1 MSLNS
6 DLISQFVKATKDD
19 KKTNKESTHLGTV
32 KEYDGRTFVQLD
44 GSELLTPVE
53 QTTTVQEGNRVT
65 VLIKDHTATI
75 TGNISSPSVG
85 QGDLTQTEDQLREE
99 IDQIIAGGSFSDE
112 ELQEIRDRLD
122 ELADGNLTLDG
133 RLDATEAYIENLT
146 AKDVEI
152 TGKLTANEAEI
163 EYLKATKI
171 DVDVLEA
178 NYAKIED
185 LEVVRLTANRIEA
198 DFGEF
203 KDLYADDLYAVN
215 AEIENLK
222 AFNADIENL
231 DSKYANIDFA
241 NIGEAAIKKIYSE
254 VGIID
259 DLTMSEGRVT
269 GTLVGV
275 KIIGDLI
282 EANTLKADTLIVE
295 GEDGVYY
302 KLNVSGNTVEAE
314 QTDYNSISGSIITA
328 QSITANKIAVDD
340 LVAFGATIGGF
351 NIDSDSLYSGVKES
365 IDNTT
370 RGIYLDNDG
379 QVNIGDAYNY
389 IKYYRDAEEEYNLEI
404 AAKTV
409 LFGIDRRDIASSID
423 EAKQATDT
431 LRDETTE
438 RTNSVDADVQ
448 AKFAE
453 LYKYIKFS
461 GETAITIGSGENAIS
476 LEVDNEKGIIFRKN
490 GTPLGLWDGVDF
502 YTGNIVVEVEERAQL
517 GNFAF
522 VPRSDGSLSF
532 LRVGA
537 PPMAFITQPKN
548 TTVGITDDGGVELI
562 ELKCD
567 VKGYNV
573 TYQWQVLEFDDGTW
587 TNVSDDSATT
597 RVLTNATTALRAGTY
612 RCAVANAQG
621 GNAISNAAILTIDS
635 GLKITTQPTGKS
647 LHGGGTATLTVVAE
661 GEGLT
666 YQWYMRSNVGSTS
679 FGKITSGTSAT
690 LTQTFGN
697 SAATYEMKCVIA
709 DQYGAVVTTNIIK
722 VTVSYKTSI

>member
-198 DFGEF
+198 DFGDF

-222 AFNADIENL
+222 ATNAVIENL

-241 NIGEAAIKKIYSE
+241 NIGEAAFNKLFAESGMIK
-254 VGIID
+254 
-259 DLTMSEGRVT
+259 DLVVSEGQVT

-275 KIIGDLI
+275 KIIGDII
-282 EANTLKADTLIVE
+282 EAGTIKADTLIVE
-295 GEDGVYY
+295 GEDGIYY
-302 KLNVSGNTVEAE
+302 KLNVAGNKVEAE

-340 LVAFGATIGGF
+340 LVAFDATIGGF
-351 NIDSDSLYSGVKES
+351 HIGTNSLYSDVKES

-370 RGIYLDNDG
+370 RGIYLDTDG
-379 QVNIGDAYNY
+379 QINFGDSINY
-389 IKYYRDAEEEYNLEI
+389 VKYYRDDEDEYNLEI

-409 LFGIDRRDIASSID
+409 LFGIDRRDIASSIEEAKNTSVEVLD
-423 EAKQATDT
+423 EATKH
-431 LRDETTE
+431 
-438 RTNSVDADVQ
+438 TNSVDADVQ

-476 LEVDNEKGIIFRKN
+476 LEIDNEKGIIFRKN
-490 GTPLGLWDGVDF
+490 GTALGLWDGVDF

-537 PPMAFITQPKN
+537 PPMAVISQPKGL
-548 TTVGITDDGGVELI
+548 TVLMGESWS
-562 ELKCD
+562 LKFD
-567 VKGYNV
+567 VKGYNTIYKWQYRAPDSDAWTDTNDEDLIDNTLSDDSAMGSQMGSYRCIATNSRGGSV
-573 TYQWQVLEFDDGTW
+573 TSDTVELTVDTGLKIVTQPSNITIRRGGSGTLTIEAEGEGITYQWQYRSFNSSTGYTW
-587 TNVSDDSATT
+587 TN
-597 RVLTNATTALRAGTY
+597 
-612 RCAVANAQG
+612 
-621 GNAISNAAILTIDS
+621 
-635 GLKITTQPTGKS
+635 
-647 LHGGGTATLTVVAE
+647 
-661 GEGLT
+661 
-666 YQWYMRSNVGSTS
+666 
-679 FGKITSGTSAT
+679 TSGTS
-690 LTQTFGN
+690 N
-697 SAATYEMKCVIA
+697 SMNLGVGAGTGPAITSSYRCIVS
-709 DQYGAVVTTNIIK
+709 DSYGAKI
-722 VTVSYKTSI
+722 VSRTAIVSTPASI